1 MFRREG
7 SRFLLFLRLLFCM
20 VCIGMGMFLKTE
32 AAEAV
37 PFSLYEDGDIVGCI
51 GDSITHATYTPLSY
65 VEMLDQYYLSRFPEK
80 EIEFRNLGAGG
91 YKVGDVLNIYDQDP
105 ALGGI
110 NKAIIMLGTNE
121 AILGYAPEEYIG
133 SMEKLIERL
142 KGDGLLGEDILI
154 LSPPICDQ
162 NCALNNWNGRPR
174 WTFEDKLLEYMDE
187 LEAKADEWGVH
198 YLDFH
203 TSMAELTAQ
212 LQKEDAGNTLTTDCI
227 HPNAAGQRLIAYY
240 ILRTQGAEEGPLSE
254 IIVSGE
260 NEILTAR
267 DEVTDFYQGE
277 RGMKWTWKTETL
289 PLAATDDVLAF
300 RGLFDAGDIL
310 YKKTL
315 LAEGFSEDV
324 FYNVLMGET
333 EIGKF
338 TGKEL
343 ESGIDFSVL
352 EGDWQDAARQV
363 YDLQKKR
370 HRSAVT
376 YRNMWIEVMM
386 QRATYTQEQIRTE
399 YEKWRAADQR
409 LKEEMRAVAQEAV
422 GGVFSMAVLEEGY
435 SLEELEQDAAL
446 ARKAAEEQ
454 ARKEAQERARREA
467 EEQARKEAE
476 EQARKAAMEQAAEE
490 AEDLA
495 KKAAVEAWKAMEEQ
509 GKREDFLKWGIPGL
523 AVGLAVLFALL
534 LFRRRRAAGLRSG
547 SAKKRRRYDQNSGD
561 RGR

>member
-1 MFRREG
+1 MHRMKPQSF
-7 SRFLLFLRLLFCM
+7 LFLRLLFCI
-20 VCIGMGMFLKTE
+20 VCFGIGMGKELKTE
-32 AAEAV
+32 AAEGE
-37 PFSLYEDGDIVGCI
+37 PLSLYSDGDIVGCI

-65 VEMLDQYYLSRFPEK
+65 VEMLDQYYLSRFPER

-91 YKVGDVLNIYDQDP
+91 YKIGDVLNIYDQDP
-105 ALGGI
+105 ALRGI
-110 NKAIIMLGTNE
+110 NKAIILLGTNE

-142 KGDGLLGEDILI
+142 KEDGLKGEDILI

-162 NCALNNWNGRPR
+162 NCALNYWNGRPR
-174 WTFEDKLLEYMDE
+174 WTFEDRLLEYMDG
-187 LEAKADEWGVH
+187 LEAKADEWEVH

-240 ILRTQGAEEGPLSE
+240 ILRAQGAEEPLSE
-254 IIVSGE
+254 TAASDGE
-260 NEILTAR
+260 AAAVR

-277 RGMKWTWKTETL
+277 RGMKWTWRTETL
-289 PLAATDDVLAF
+289 PVAATDDVLAF
-300 RGLFDAGDIL
+300 RELFDAGDVL
-310 YKKTL
+310 YRKTL
-315 LAEGFSEDV
+315 LAEGFSGDV
-324 FYNVLMGET
+324 SYRVLMGEA

-343 ESGIDFSVL
+343 ENGIDFSVL
-352 EGDWQDAARQV
+352 EGDWQDAAGRV

-370 HRSAVT
+370 HRSAAA

-386 QRATYTQEQIRTE
+386 QRATYTQEQIQTE

-409 LKEEMRAVAQEAV
+409 LRDEMRTAAQEAL

-435 SLEELEQDAAL
+435 SLEELEQDAVR
-446 ARKAAEEQ
+446 ARKA
-454 ARKEAQERARREA
+454 A

-476 EQARKAAMEQAAEE
+476 EQARREAEEQARKEAQERAKKAAMEQAARE
-490 AEDLA
+490 AEELA
-495 KKAAVEAWKAMEEQ
+495 AKTAVETWKAVEER
-509 GKREDFLKWGIPGL
+509 GKREGLLKRGIPGL
-523 AVGLAVLFALL
+523 AAGLAVLLL
-534 LFRRRRAAGLRSG
+534 PVLLRRGKAGCLCSG
-547 SAKKRRRYDQNSGD
+547 SAKKRREYGQNSGD